1 MCSILCTLGGMLE
14 MNMSLR
20 KTISITIALLL
31 LLSVNVIPALAV
43 SVVFDNGSLRFYP
56 EDTPGTS
63 VNSEGQ
69 LLQPWYLDSDTEE
82 WYKLTYSDYP
92 LSYAIGVSGD
102 GASFWNA
109 NGLIQSNTTFGDFE
123 LDSSQY
129 ISTGMNTGYG
139 ILKATGTVNADVYD
153 LEIENKYTLAQSGY
167 SIRVDTKITNISD
180 ATTATNLR
188 YWTGPGDDYMVEDDS
203 PDKYRGNLI
212 GGEFV
217 KISQAS
223 EYSDAVWVQSGN
235 SSIVFYTTAGN
246 ATTFIY
252 DDYDSGFQEQ
262 PEVDPFST
270 PIEYLDDD
278 GSYGLYVRLGDLEPG
293 ESESFTWYY
302 SAGDLAVVGEELDD
316 LGGSTPKGSGGGMPP
331 VNPSD
336 LPDQDAIRSQSAYLS
351 GYPDGTFRPEGAIS
365 RAEIAAI
372 IAKLHKASAL
382 ADAGSSGYSDVA
394 PEFWAAEHIRKAQA
408 GGLLSG
414 YPDGA
419 FRPQGEIT
427 RAEFAAIAYKWM
439 ARETR
444 NIATL
449 GDVSGHWAEEA
460 ISHVVGEG
468 IMTAHEGG
476 VFHPDKALTRA
487 EAVVGINRLV
497 GRLVNANQAGQTFQ
511 DVSRWHWAYYEI
523 ESAVRNMMD

>member
-1 MCSILCTLGGMLE
+1 MKVV
-14 MNMSLR
+14 LR
-20 KTISITIALLL
+20 KSVIISIIALLL
-31 LLSVNVIPALAV
+31 LSLNVLPVLAV
-43 SVVFDNGSLRFYP
+43 SAVFDNGALRFYP
-56 EDTPGTS
+56 EGVPTTS

-69 LLQPWYLDSDTEE
+69 LLQPWYYDSDAEE
-82 WYKLTYSDYP
+82 WYQLTYSDYP
-92 LSYAIGVSGD
+92 LSYAIGVGGD
-102 GASFWNA
+102 GTSFWND
-109 NGLIQSNTTFGDFE
+109 NGLIQSNTTYGDFQ
-123 LDSSQY
+123 LDTSQY
-129 ISTGMNTGYG
+129 VSTGLNTGYG
-139 ILKATGTVNADVYD
+139 VITASGTVNADVYD
-153 LEIENKYTLAQSGY
+153 LEIENRYTLAQSGY
-167 SIRVDTKITNISD
+167 SIRIDTTITNVSDSISV
-180 ATTATNLR
+180 TNLR
-188 YWTGPGDDYMVEDDS
+188 YWTGPGDDYMVDDDS

-212 GGEFV
+212 SGSFV
-217 KISQAS
+217 KITQAS
-223 EYSDAVWVQSGN
+223 EYSDSVWIQSGG

-252 DDYDSGFQEQ
+252 DDYDSSFEEQ
-262 PEVDPFST
+262 PSVDPFST

-278 GSYGLYVRLGDLEPG
+278 GSYGLYVRLEDLAPG
-293 ESESFTWYY
+293 ESETFTWYY
-302 SAGDLAVVGEELDD
+302 LAGSLSDIGEELDEI
-316 LGGSTPKGSGGGMPP
+316 GGSTPKGSGGGMPP
-331 VNPSD
+331 ANPSD
-336 LPDQDAIRSQSAYLS
+336 IPDEDAIRSQAAYIS
-351 GYPDGTFRPEGAIS
+351 GYPDGTFRPEGAIN

-394 PEFWAAEHIRKAQA
+394 SEFWAAEHIRKAQA

-460 ISHVVGEG
+460 IGHVVGEG

-476 VFHPDKALTRA
+476 MFHPDKALTRA

-497 GRLVNANQAGQTFQ
+497 GRYVNASQGGQTFQ
-511 DVSRWHWAYYEI
+511 DVSRWHWAYHEI